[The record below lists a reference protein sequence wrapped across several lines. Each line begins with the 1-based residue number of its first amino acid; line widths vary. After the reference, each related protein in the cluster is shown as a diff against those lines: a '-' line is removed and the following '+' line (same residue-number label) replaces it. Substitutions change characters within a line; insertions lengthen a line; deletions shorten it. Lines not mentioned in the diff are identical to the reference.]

1 MRRMISIWNIKEDY
15 YELVR
20 ISNVFD
26 DNFIQYENNG
36 AKDKTLSIEEY
47 LDKIG
52 PYLINMINDL
62 KTQSE

>member
-26 DNFIQYENNG
+26 YNFIQYENNG
-36 AKDKTLSIEEY
+36 DKDKTLSIEEY

>member
-36 AKDKTLSIEEY
+36 DKDKTLSI
-47 LDKIG
+47 DKIG

>member
-36 AKDKTLSIEEY
+36 DKDKTLSIEEY